1 MLILEDTR
9 QQAGKHKN
17 INTYLTKAGIA
28 WTRQALYVGDYII
41 ASDGSRAVDTK
52 QDVIEL
58 AGNILS
64 QDHDRFAAECRRAS
78 EAGIQLLVLVEEAL
92 PEGGLSAWQSP
103 TDSAGH
109 PLTRVNPES
118 LRRAMLTMR
127 MKYGVRFRFCDARS
141 TGRLLVEYLAEG
153 IIPGGRRAP

>member
-9 QQAGKHKN
+9 QQAGKHRN
-17 INTYLTKAGIA
+17 INKYFDTAGIRWA
-28 WTRQALYVGDYII
+28 RQALYVGDYVI
-41 ASDGSRAVDTK
+41 ANDGSRAVDTK

-64 QDHDRFAAECRRAS
+64 GDHERFQAECRRAS
-78 EAGIQLLVLVEEAL
+78 DAGIQLLVLIEERL
-92 PEGGLSAWQSP
+92 PDGGLSAWKAPVDAS
-103 TDSAGH
+103 GR
-109 PLTRVNPES
+109 PLTRANPES

-127 MKYGVRFRFCDARS
+127 LKYGVRFRFCDARS

-153 IIPGGRRAP
+153 IIPGGRRQP